1 MYIKL
6 SQNRKKEWIRHI
18 TLGAGAGFLN
28 GLLGAGG
35 GILLVHLFT
44 PKDVHSTPE
53 STRNA
58 FFCTLAAILPMTA
71 LSAILYALDGQTARS
86 LTEMTPLVI
95 PAIAGGTAGA
105 FLLERI
111 HATLLKAIF
120 SLLVLYAG
128 ISMVMR

>member
-1 MYIKL
+1 MYIKP
-6 SQNRKKEWIRHI
+6 SQNRKKEWLRHI
-18 TLGAGAGFLN
+18 MLGMGAGFLN

-44 PKDVHSTPE
+44 PKDSPSTTE

-71 LSAILYALDGQTARS
+71 LSALLYALDGQTARS
-86 LTEMTPLVI
+86 LTEMTPLVL

-105 FLLERI
+105 FLLEKI
-111 HATLLKAIF
+111 HATLLKTIF

>member
-1 MYIKL
+1 MYIKP
-6 SQNRKKEWIRHI
+6 SRNRKKEWIRHI
-18 TLGAGAGFLN
+18 ALGAGAGFLN

-71 LSAILYALDGQTARS
+71 LSAVLYTLDGQTARS
-86 LTEMTPLVI
+86 LTEITPLVI

-111 HATLLKAIF
+111 HATLLKTIF